1 MAASHLRMVV
11 YNTEETERDL
21 EELVQ
26 LLLKVLHT
34 SEKNVSS
41 ATVVNINWTSVR
53 LPLVSGALAGLT
65 PFTLI
70 ILGESVNKA
79 P

>member
-41 ATVVNINWTSVR
+41 ATVVNIN
-53 LPLVSGALAGLT
+53 
-65 PFTLI
+65 
-70 ILGESVNKA
+70 
-79 P
+79 